1 MSKVISANMLA
12 RGNVVFL
19 GVNGAWVESIA
30 NAIVFSDAQAAEI
43 GLLAAKMD
51 EKRAVIVDPFIVDRK
66 DEIEGKASMTLRN
79 AIRAFGP
86 TIDYLPASSSSA
98 A

>member
-12 RGNVVFL
+12 KGNVVFL
-19 GVNGAWVESIA
+19 GVNGAWVETIA
-30 NAIVFSDAQAAEI
+30 DAIAFADAASAEI
-43 GLLAAKMD
+43 GLAAAKLD
-51 EKRAVIVDPFIVDRK
+51 EKRAVVVEPFIVDKK
-66 DEIEGKASMTLRN
+66 DEAEGQASMTLRN

-86 TIDYLPASSSSA
+86 TIDYMPASSSA

>member
-19 GVNGAWVESIA
+19 GTNGAWVDSIDG
-30 NAIVFSDAQAAEI
+30 AIAFADTAAADI
-43 GLLAAKMD
+43 GLAAAKLD
-51 EKRAVIVDPFIVDRK
+51 EKRAVIVDPFVVDRK
-66 DEIEGKASMTLRN
+66 DDVDGKTSMTLRN

>member
-12 RGNVVFL
+12 KGNVVFL
-19 GVNGAWVESIA
+19 GVNGTWVESIVD
-30 NAIVFSDAQAAEI
+30 AIVFADAATADI

-51 EKRAVIVDPFIVDRK
+51 EKRAVVVDPFIVDKK
-66 DEIEGKASMTLRN
+66 DELEGQASMTLRN